1 MCWNSK
7 IFKIFSNKSLYNSR
21 SKRKTTFSHPP
32 CSTLSSPLPPHNIV
46 ICPSIFFTFFLCSI
60 QESLLIWSKFGFLHT
75 ALLKNYLS
83 RTICVRTMGPILQEH
98 YAPHKS
104 PLAAAPQPSCPTT
117 GLLLRG
123 YPWAILPSSLICC
136 CSMGS
141 SMAANGDLCHI
152 GCRRTV
158 SSSMGWREL
167 LLCARS
173 ITCPLY
179 ALTWVATELF
189 LSRLSHSALPAAAAQ
204 QFYLSKIY
212 SPRCTPTVTHDSAL
226 PVSVSYWSWL
236 ELAVIWHRGASMF
249 CPFPQTRLC
258 QYNCLHFIEEGLHSV
273 VQKWLYSDSSKIF
286 RFLKRWLLFVLLI
299 LLLEILF
306 FNNILSSI
314 KIFLR
319 TSMQIC

>member
-1 MCWNSK
+1 MLR
-7 IFKIFSNKSLYNSR
+7 ISLHWQRLPS
-21 SKRKTTFSHPP
+21 PP
-32 CSTLSSPLPPHNIV
+32 APPQACSCKAIHGQYCLQVSS
-46 ICPSIFFTFFLCSI
+46 
-60 QESLLIWSKFGFLHT
+60 
-75 ALLKNYLS
+75 
-83 RTICVRTMGPILQEH
+83 
-98 YAPHKS
+98 
-104 PLAAAPQPSCPTT
+104 AAAPWAPPWLQMEICATLAAGGQSAP
-117 GLLLRG
+117 
-123 YPWAILPSSLICC
+123 PWAAESFYSVPGASPVLFMHWPEWLQK
-136 CSMGS
+136 
-141 SMAANGDLCHI
+141 
-152 GCRRTV
+152 
-158 SSSMGWREL
+158 
-167 LLCARS
+167 
-173 ITCPLY
+173 
-179 ALTWVATELF
+179 F

-273 VQKWLYSDSSKIF
+273 VQMWLNSDSSKIF
-286 RFLKRWLLFVLLI
+286 RFLKRWFLFVLLI

-314 KIFLR
+314 NIFLR